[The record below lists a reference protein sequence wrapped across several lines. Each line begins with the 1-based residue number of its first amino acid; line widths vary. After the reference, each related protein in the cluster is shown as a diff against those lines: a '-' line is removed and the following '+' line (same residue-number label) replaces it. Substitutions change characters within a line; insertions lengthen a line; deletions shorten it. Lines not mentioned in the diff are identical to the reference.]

1 MNLLHAAGVC
11 AAVQQRQVRQRGWG
25 WGGLAQRQL
34 PAASC
39 SVVVGE
45 VNKALFFF
53 RISITS
59 VLYLLWLFVHV
70 HLKTRGL
77 MLIGPAC

>member
-11 AAVQQRQVRQRGWG
+11 AAVQQRQVRQRG
-25 WGGLAQRQL
+25 GGLAQRQL

-45 VNKALFFF
+45 VNKSLFF